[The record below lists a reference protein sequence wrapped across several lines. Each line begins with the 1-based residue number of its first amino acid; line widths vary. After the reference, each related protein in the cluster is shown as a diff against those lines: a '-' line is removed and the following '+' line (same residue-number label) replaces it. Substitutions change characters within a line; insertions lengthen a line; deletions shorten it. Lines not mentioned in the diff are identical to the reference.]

1 VSGLRLHLHPDPVLR
16 ETCVPVARFDARL
29 AGLAKDMLALMYEAP
44 GRGLAGPQVGVT
56 ERVFVMDATWKE
68 GTPSPLVMVN
78 PVVDWA
84 SEETEIGEEGCLSIP
99 DTPCL
104 VRRPVAIR
112 MCWQEADGTERAA
125 EFKGTAARIA
135 LHELDHLDGVLCID
149 RAEVAV

>member
-1 VSGLRLHLHPDPVLR
+1 VSALRLHLHPDPLLR
-16 ETCVPVARFDARL
+16 EVCAPVADFDARL
-29 AGLAKDMLALMYEAP
+29 ADLADGMLRLMYDAP

-56 ERVFVMDATWKE
+56 ERIFVMDATWKE
-68 GTPSPLVMVN
+68 GMPAPQVMVN

-84 SEETEIGEEGCLSIP
+84 SDETDLGEEGCLSIP
-99 DTPCL
+99 DVPCK

-112 MCWQEADGTERAA
+112 LTWQDVTGQAQEA

-149 RAEVAV
+149 RVEGGA